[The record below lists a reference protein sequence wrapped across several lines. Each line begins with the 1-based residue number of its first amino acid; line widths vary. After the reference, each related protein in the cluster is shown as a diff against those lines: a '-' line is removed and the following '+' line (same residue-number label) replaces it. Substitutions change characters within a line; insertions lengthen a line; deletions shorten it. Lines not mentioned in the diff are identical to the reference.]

1 MRLIIP
7 LCGVQGGFSSCWQRL
22 HKGAATAFMNAQ
34 QLAPLQADHNNR
46 AAEGLTRV
54 CGPRSHCIPAVTGP
68 GAALRDPAL
77 ALMHSIGRFQL
88 FKKTQG

>member
-34 QLAPLQADHNNR
+34 QLAPSRPSDL
-46 AAEGLTRV
+46 G
-54 CGPRSHCIPAVTGP
+54 SHAV
-68 GAALRDPAL
+68 ASL
-77 ALMHSIGRFQL
+77 
-88 FKKTQG
+88 